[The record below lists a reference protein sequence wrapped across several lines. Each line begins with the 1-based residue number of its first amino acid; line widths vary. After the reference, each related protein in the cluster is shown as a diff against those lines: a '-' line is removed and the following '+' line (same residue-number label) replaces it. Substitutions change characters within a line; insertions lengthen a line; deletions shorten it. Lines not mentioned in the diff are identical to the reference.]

1 MEYKRL
7 TKGRQKYSNSYIFY
21 NNIYMRNVTNKER
34 LFISLIIGLLYVI
47 CPIIFFN
54 TEIFTANIDLFISI
68 IIFTFFS
75 YFALVAFFKNKLSGI
90 ILIFSISFLS
100 PYLYQNYVG
109 ELFPLTYIA
118 FITFF
123 SYNFGLIQFKK
134 WKSSL

>member
-34 LFISLIIGLLYVI
+34 LFISLIIGLLYVT
-47 CPIIFFN
+47 CPIIFFS
-54 TEIFTANIDLFISI
+54 TEIFKLNINLFVSI
-68 IIFTFFS
+68 TIFTVFS
-75 YFALVAFFKNKLSGI
+75 YFGLVAFFKNKLSGI

-123 SYNFGLIQFKK
+123 SYNFGLKQFKK

>member
-1 MEYKRL
+1 MEHKRS
-7 TKGRQKYSNSYIFY
+7 TKEKQKYSNSYIFY

-47 CPIIFFN
+47 CPIIFFSN
-54 TEIFTANIDLFISI
+54 EIFKANIDLFISI

>member
-1 MEYKRL
+1 MEHKRS
-7 TKGRQKYSNSYIFY
+7 TKERRKYSNSYIFY

-34 LFISLIIGLLYVI
+34 LFISLIIGLSYVI
-47 CPIIFFN
+47 FPIIFFS
-54 TEIFTANIDLFISI
+54 TEIFKVDIDLFISI
-68 IIFTFFS
+68 IIFTVFS
-75 YFALVAFFKNKLSGI
+75 YFGLLAFFKNKLSGT

-123 SYNFGLIQFKK
+123 SYIFGLKQFKK

>member
-47 CPIIFFN
+47 CPIIFFSN
-54 TEIFTANIDLFISI
+54 EIFKANIDLFISI

>member
-47 CPIIFFN
+47 CPIIFFS
-54 TEIFTANIDLFISI
+54 TEIFKVNIDLFISI

>member
-1 MEYKRL
+1 MGYKRL

-47 CPIIFFN
+47 CPKIFFS
-54 TEIFTANIDLFISI
+54 TEIFKVNIDLFIST
-68 IIFTFFS
+68 IIFTVFS
-75 YFALVAFFKNKLSGI
+75 YFGLVAFFRNKLSGI

-118 FITFF
+118 FL
-123 SYNFGLIQFKK
+123 SLIHI
-134 WKSSL
+134 

>member
-1 MEYKRL
+1 MEYKRSS
-7 TKGRQKYSNSYIFY
+7 KGRQKYSNSYIFY

-47 CPIIFFN
+47 CPIIFFSN
-54 TEIFTANIDLFISI
+54 EIFKANIDLFISI

-100 PYLYQNYVG
+100 PYLYKNYVG

>member
-34 LFISLIIGLLYVI
+34 LFISLLIGLLYVI
-47 CPIIFFN
+47 CPIIFFS
-54 TEIFTANIDLFISI
+54 TEIFKVNIDIFIST
-68 IIFTFFS
+68 IIFNVFS
-75 YFALVAFFKNKLSGI
+75 YFGLIAFFRNKLSGI

-100 PYLYQNYVG
+100 QYIYQNYVG

>member
-1 MEYKRL
+1 MEHKRS
-7 TKGRQKYSNSYIFY
+7 TKERRKYSNSYIFY

>member
-1 MEYKRL
+1 
-7 TKGRQKYSNSYIFY
+7 
-21 NNIYMRNVTNKER
+21 MRNVTNKEK
-34 LFISLIIGLLYVI
+34 LFLSLIIGLLYVI
-47 CPIIFFN
+47 FPIIFFS
-54 TEIFTANIDLFISI
+54 TEIFKVNTDLFIST
-68 IIFTFFS
+68 IIFTVFS
-75 YFALVAFFKNKLSGI
+75 YFGLVAFFKNKLLGI

>member
-34 LFISLIIGLLYVI
+34 LFISLIIGLSYVI
-47 CPIIFFN
+47 FPIIFFS
-54 TEIFTANIDLFISI
+54 TEIFKVDIDLFISI
-68 IIFTFFS
+68 IIFTVFS
-75 YFALVAFFKNKLSGI
+75 YFGLLAFFKNKLSGT

-123 SYNFGLIQFKK
+123 SYIFGLKQFKK

>member
-47 CPIIFFN
+47 CPIIFFS
-54 TEIFTANIDLFISI
+54 TEIFKVNIDLFISI

-123 SYNFGLIQFKK
+123 SYNFGLIQFNK

>member
-1 MEYKRL
+1 MEHKRS
-7 TKGRQKYSNSYIFY
+7 TKERRKYSNSYIFY

-47 CPIIFFN
+47 FPIIFFS
-54 TEIFTANIDLFISI
+54 TEIFKVDIDLFISI
-68 IIFTFFS
+68 IIFTVFS
-75 YFALVAFFKNKLSGI
+75 YFGLLAFFKNKLSGT

-123 SYNFGLIQFKK
+123 SYIFGLKQFKK

>member
-1 MEYKRL
+1 MEYKRSS
-7 TKGRQKYSNSYIFY
+7 KGRQKYSNSYIFY

-34 LFISLIIGLLYVI
+34 LFISLLIGLLYVI
-47 CPIIFFN
+47 CPIIFFS
-54 TEIFTANIDLFISI
+54 TEIFKVTIDLFISI
-68 IIFTFFS
+68 IIFTVFS
-75 YFALVAFFKNKLSGI
+75 YFGLVAFFKNKLSGI
-90 ILIFSISFLS
+90 VLIFSISFLS

-123 SYNFGLIQFKK
+123 SYNFGLKQFKK

>member
-34 LFISLIIGLLYVI
+34 LFISLIIGLSYVI
-47 CPIIFFN
+47 FPIIFFS
-54 TEIFTANIDLFISI
+54 TEIFKVDIDLFISI
-68 IIFTFFS
+68 IIFTVFS
-75 YFALVAFFKNKLSGI
+75 YFGLLAFFKNKLSGT

>member
-1 MEYKRL
+1 MGYKRL

-47 CPIIFFN
+47 CPIIFFSN
-54 TEIFTANIDLFISI
+54 EIFKANIDLFISI

>member
-47 CPIIFFN
+47 CPIIFFSN
-54 TEIFTANIDLFISI
+54 EIFKANIDLFISI

-100 PYLYQNYVG
+100 PYLYKNYVG

>member
-47 CPIIFFN
+47 CPIIFFS
-54 TEIFTANIDLFISI
+54 TEIFKANIDLFISI

-90 ILIFSISFLS
+90 ILIS

-109 ELFPLTYIA
+109 ELFPLTYVA

-123 SYNFGLIQFKK
+123 SYNFGLKQFKK

>member
-1 MEYKRL
+1 MEYKRSS
-7 TKGRQKYSNSYIFY
+7 KDRQKYSNSYIFY

-47 CPIIFFN
+47 CPIIFFS